1 MRRALLGAAPAVALL
16 GAFVACD
23 DDDRYVYTG
32 RRFDEAN
39 ACLRPFTPIERVV
52 GEGADVKCEPI
63 CFTFKDALYVSPV
76 CPPLPVE
83 ATEVSADDDPRCQAA
98 LEASRTETFC
108 EAVEDEDGGED
119 GGEEDA
125 GSEEEDGS
133 SDAGVVEDAAEEG

>member
-1 MRRALLGAAPAVALL
+1 MRRALLGVAAAVAIL

-52 GEGADVKCEPI
+52 GEGADVKCAPT

-83 ATEVSADDDPRCQAA
+83 ATEVPAEDPRCQAA

-108 EAVEDEDGGED
+108 GAV
-119 GGEEDA
+119 
-125 GSEEEDGS
+125 EEEDGS